1 MKKDNLHKN
10 NGGFKVP
17 EGYFE
22 EFEHK
27 LFDQISESTKD
38 NDTNLSSKID
48 SGFTIPEDY
57 FTTIEDTIMNK
68 VSKDQSKTKV
78 RSLITKRNILYFSGI
93 AAMIA
98 IIISLSIHK
107 ESKLNFDD
115 IEIADIHHYFNE
127 GNIELSNTEIIALL
141 DEDINYSEAF
151 EAELVNDD
159 EILDYL
165 SEEDIDDDI
174 IFVE

>member
-27 LFDQISESTKD
+27 LFDKISRRTD
-38 NDTNLSSKID
+38 NDSMLSSKID

-57 FTTIEDTIMNK
+57 FTTLEDNVMNN
-68 VSKDQSKTKV
+68 VSETPTKTKV
-78 RSLITKRNILYFSGI
+78 RSLITKRSILYFSGI

-98 IIISLSIHK
+98 IIISLSTYE

-115 IEIADIHHYFNE
+115 IELADIHHYFNE
-127 GNIELSNTEIIALL
+127 GNIELSTTEMIALL
-141 DEDINYSEAF
+141 DEDINYTEVF
-151 EAELVNDD
+151 EEELANDD

-165 SEEDIDDDI
+165 SEEDIDDEI